1 MESLLHAAE
10 HAWEDTLVIL
20 PFLFLVY
27 FLLEMLEHKFSHR
40 TLNLDKFGPFV
51 GSVVGVLPQCGFSI
65 AATTL
70 FNKRVITL
78 GTLLAVYLST
88 SDEAIPIILS
98 HPDQFPTLVKLV
110 VCKVI
115 IAFAA
120 GTIVDL
126 IAHRQPEDD
135 CYCSECK
142 EPPLPHHH
150 HHHEYHLKSVL
161 LHSAK
166 KTVRIFLFLL
176 VTMWAITWVIEL
188 IGENRLEQ
196 LLLQGSIFQ
205 PLLCGLVGL
214 IPTCVPSIVITQ
226 LFLTGS
232 LSFGSAMAGLCASA
246 GMGTLILLK
255 ENKEPRRTVQVIG
268 LLYLISVIAGMILN
282 ILPL

>member
-1 MESLLHAAE
+1 MEALLHAAV

-20 PFLFLVY
+20 PFLFCVY
-27 FLLEMLEHKFSHR
+27 FLLEMLEHRFSHR
-40 TLNLDKFGPFV
+40 TLNLGHFGPFI

-98 HPDQFPTLVKLV
+98 HPEQFPTLIKLV
-110 VCKVI
+110 VCKI
-115 IAFAA
+115 AIAFAA
-120 GTIVDL
+120 GTVIDVFARRL
-126 IAHRQPEDD
+126 PEDD

-142 EPPLPHHH
+142 EPPLPHRHH
-150 HHHEYHLKSVL
+150 HHAYHLPSVL
-161 LHSAK
+161 LHSIK

-176 VTMWAITWVIEL
+176 VSMWLITWVIEL
-188 IGENRLEQ
+188 IGEQQLEH

-205 PLLCGLVGL
+205 PFLCGLVGL
-214 IPTCVPSIVITQ
+214 IPTCIPSIVITQ
-226 LFLTGS
+226 LFLTGN
-232 LSFGSAMAGLCASA
+232 LAFGSAMAGLCASA

-255 ENKEPRRTVQVIG
+255 ENKEPRRTAQVIG
-268 LLYLISVIAGMILN
+268 LLYLVSVASGIVLN
-282 ILPL
+282 LLRL